1 MILSAVVAAVALVV
15 MLVLRRVVDD
25 RRLRRRLQ
33 VVKNQAPAF
42 DPASV
47 NIENLASLAVASHLA
62 AQETSGGWRRRLA
75 ALIGGV
81 GIVGWTSAVAAGASA
96 GLAATGNLPD
106 PVQQV
111 VADVL
116 EGFNV
121 EIPAPDEDSVDD
133 DPELIVPETDVEDPV
148 DNDPELIVPENDVE
162 DSDDA
167 PSNSDNA
174 PGNGNSDDPP
184 GNGNGRA

>member
-33 VVKNQAPAF
+33 VVTNQAPAF

-116 EGFNV
+116 EGSTSRSQPQTKTQSTT
-121 EIPAPDEDSVDD
+121 IP
-133 DPELIVPETDVEDPV
+133 
-148 DNDPELIVPENDVE
+148 N
-162 DSDDA
+162 
-167 PSNSDNA
+167 
-174 PGNGNSDDPP
+174 
-184 GNGNGRA
+184 